1 MICTC
6 LVVLN
11 AALLYWM
18 YMTSCSY
25 WNKNGC
31 YSSNITMT
39 SIDIA
44 ATERPAPYNISIFLE
59 SFQQIDDLA
68 DLRHNFSIFEE
79 SIPSTCP
86 LPNGGKCTLQHSNVN
101 VDVVFRVVRKVSTSN
116 PVRYWPGQIV
126 AVLNMEADRSDTG
139 IDTYGI
145 KQLKEADIRIDHHP
159 SSDAVYIELC
169 YFLPIEE
176 WQKGELQS
184 PDPKERKGIALFS
197 SDCRT
202 QWEGFQD
209 RTRYYERLIKLVHI
223 DSYGKCWNNMP
234 AIPAKKDDDWREVF
248 VNITKKYRMVLAFE
262 NIVQADYMS
271 GKIAFIY
278 RSGAVPVYRGPP
290 EVYLW
295 APGNHTFIDAHK
307 FTPEELA
314 EYIKRI
320 DADDDLFRYH
330 TSNFDIERSRR
341 RVESVCSKANFM
353 CRVCQVAHDIKVN
366 RTLDSGNATTSVAS

>member
-11 AALLYWM
+11 VALLYWK
-18 YMTSCSY
+18 YVTSCSY
-25 WNKNGC
+25 WNKNSC
-31 YSSNITMT
+31 YSSNITMNST
-39 SIDIA
+39 DIA

-59 SFQQIDDLA
+59 SFQQIDDIVE
-68 DLRHNFSIFEE
+68 LRHNFSIFEE

-86 LPNGGKCTLQHSNVN
+86 LPNGGKCTLQHSDAN
-101 VDVVFRVVRKVSTSN
+101 VDVVFRVVRAVSTSN

-126 AVLNMEADRSDTG
+126 AVLNMEADRSD
-139 IDTYGI
+139 YGI
-145 KQLKEADIRIDHHP
+145 YPDGFKQLKEADIRIDHHP

-176 WQKGELQS
+176 WQRGEFQS

-197 SDCRT
+197 SDCRAP
-202 QWEGFQD
+202 WEGFQD
-209 RTRYYERLIKLVHI
+209 RTRYYERLMKLVHI

-234 AIPAKKDDDWREVF
+234 AIPAKKDNDWREVF

-262 NIVQADYMS
+262 NIIQADYMS

-278 RSGAVPVYRGPP
+278 RSGAIPVYCGPP

-330 TSNFDIERSRR
+330 TSNFDIERSRK

-353 CRVCQVAHDIKVN
+353 CRVCQLAHDIKVN
-366 RTLDSGNATTSVAS
+366 RTLDSGNATTSVL